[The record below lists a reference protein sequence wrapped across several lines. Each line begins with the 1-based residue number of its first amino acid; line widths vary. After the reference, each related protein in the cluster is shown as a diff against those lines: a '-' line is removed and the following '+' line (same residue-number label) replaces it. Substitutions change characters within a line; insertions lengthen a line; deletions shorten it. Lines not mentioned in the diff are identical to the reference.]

1 MSILLRGGFLLIYNT
16 NCMEEPLFRGNLQER
31 EKKINFIVLQDWEDT
46 VNKFRTCT
54 VEGGSLFVVTLRRH
68 MQSISITTKYYE
80 IVQLILLT
88 FFASVYR
95 NYISNG
101 LKVPILGI
109 SCSFTKSCNKQ
120 TKRTFSSNV

>member
-16 NCMEEPLFRGNLQER
+16 NCMEEPVFRGNLQER

-68 MQSISITTKYYE
+68 MQSISVTQKKIHLRSNKNLVKTTKNFVKTTKLFKTTTDSQYGHLMP
-80 IVQLILLT
+80 ITDVT
-88 FFASVYR
+88 SVDR
-95 NYISNG
+95 CKKG
-101 LKVPILGI
+101 
-109 SCSFTKSCNKQ
+109 KQ
-120 TKRTFSSNV
+120 